1 MRKEK
6 IAIIGAGNLGIA
18 IAKGIVEKGLSIA
31 EKMVLTRR
39 NLQTLSALELEGFNT
54 TSNNADAIADAGT
67 IILCVQPN
75 QLKSLIAEIKPVLQK
90 DQVIVS
96 VITGTSLKQLQNYLG
111 NEVAII
117 RAMPNTAIAIGESM
131 TCISATESALDSLA
145 EVETLFKVLGKT
157 LIIEEELMQAATVLG
172 ASGIAFFMRYLRAA
186 TQGGIQMGFDAKDAQ
201 LIAVQTAKGAAS
213 LILEQ
218 NSHPE
223 VEIDKVTTPQGC
235 TIAGLNEMEHKGFS
249 SALIQGIMTSFQRIT
264 HMTGTAGLNKTNNES
279 V

>member
-1 MRKEK
+1 MIKEK
-6 IAIIGAGNLGIA
+6 IAIIGAGNLGMA
-18 IAKGIVEKGLSIA
+18 IAMGIVEKGLSSP
-31 EKMVLTRR
+31 EKITLTRR
-39 NLQTLSALELEGFNT
+39 NLQALSAVASEGFNT
-54 TSNNADAIADAGT
+54 SSDNTEAVSSAG
-67 IILCVQPN
+67 IVVLCVQPN
-75 QLKSLIAEIKPVLQK
+75 QLETLIMKIKLSLRK

-96 VITGTSLKQLQNYLG
+96 VITGVSIEKLQTLVG
-111 NEVAII
+111 SEKEVI

-131 TCISATESALDSLA
+131 TCIAAADVSKKSITNVQL
-145 EVETLFKVLGKT
+145 LFGALGKT
-157 LIIEEELMQAATVLG
+157 LTIEEELMQAATVLG

-218 NSHPE
+218 ESHPE

-235 TIAGLNEMEHKGFS
+235 TISGLNEMEHRGFS

-264 HMTGTAGLNKTNNES
+264 NMTGNAGLNKKN
-279 V
+279 

>member
-1 MRKEK
+1 MEKKK

-18 IAKGIVEKGLSIA
+18 IAKGIVEKGLSEPSQIT
-31 EKMVLTRR
+31 LTRR
-39 NLQTLSALELEGFNT
+39 NLNTLSALETQGFNIT
-54 TSNNADAIADAGT
+54 NKNAEAISGAA
-67 IILCVQPN
+67 IIVLCVQPN
-75 QLKSLIAEIKPVLQK
+75 QLKTLIEEINPVLAD

-96 VITGTSLKQLQNYLG
+96 VITGVTLTQLQGFLG
-111 NEVAII
+111 SKVAIV

-131 TCISATESALDSLA
+131 TCISATQSAKDSLSG
-145 EVETLFKVLGKT
+145 VESLFKALGKT

-201 LIAVQTAKGAAS
+201 LIAVQAAKGAAS

-218 NSHPE
+218 DSHPE

-264 HMTGTAGLNKTNNES
+264 NMKQNR
-279 V
+279 

>member
-1 MRKEK
+1 MIKEK

-18 IAKGIVEKGLSIA
+18 IAKGIVEQGLSSP
-31 EKMVLTRR
+31 EKITLTRR
-39 NLQTLSALELEGFNT
+39 NLQALSAMESEGFNI
-54 TSNNADAIADAGT
+54 SSANLKAVAAAG
-67 IILCVQPN
+67 IVMLCVQPN
-75 QLKSLIAEIKPVLQK
+75 QLETLIAEIKSSLRR

-96 VITGTSLKQLQNYLG
+96 VITGVSIGKLQELVG
-111 NEVAII
+111 DEMEVI

-131 TCISATESALDSLA
+131 TCIAVGKGSKSSTAQ
-145 EVETLFKVLGKT
+145 VELLFGALGKT
-157 LIIEEELMQAATVLG
+157 LVIEEELMQAATVLG

-213 LILEQ
+213 LILELG
-218 NSHPE
+218 SHPE

-235 TIAGLNEMEHKGFS
+235 TIEGLNEMEHKGFS

-264 HMTGTAGLNKTNNES
+264 SMTSIAGLNKKS
-279 V
+279 K